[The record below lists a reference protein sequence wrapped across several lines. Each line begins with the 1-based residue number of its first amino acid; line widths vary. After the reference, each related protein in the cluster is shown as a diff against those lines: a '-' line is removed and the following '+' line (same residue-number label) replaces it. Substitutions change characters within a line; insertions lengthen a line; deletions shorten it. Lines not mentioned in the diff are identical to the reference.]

1 VGRNAFSHLFIH
13 VSSLPASRA
22 FYVDRLGLE
31 VLMEEP
37 GYLRVGGGE
46 GFHIGLEERPP
57 AEVGGTGIEIVVRV
71 GDVDVMASSLRDAGL
86 EITDP
91 EDQPWGDRHAWTNDP
106 DGYRISI
113 YSTRGG
119 DR

>member
-1 VGRNAFSHLFIH
+1 MGRNAFSHLFIH
-13 VSSLPASRA
+13 VTNLAAART

-31 VLMEEP
+31 ILAEAP
-37 GYLRVGGGE
+37 GSLRIGGGG
-46 GFHIGLEERPP
+46 GFHMRIEERP
-57 AEVGGTGIEIVVRV
+57 AVEVGAAGIEIVVRV
-71 GDVDVMASSLRDAGL
+71 GDVDVSASALRDAGL
-86 EITDP
+86 EVTDP
-91 EDQPWGDRHAWTNDP
+91 EDQPWGDRHAWTRDP